1 MSTLVLK
8 TQVITNGVV
17 TTSATGEQ
25 KFEPNTTAIVN
36 QVTELLDKD
45 FTLPEPGDTFEIEVT
60 VKKSVNKPQPLTTAP
75 KFKVLH
81 VSELPEGVKKHVA
94 EFVKRFNAAG
104 LKHTTRR
111 QPPVV
116 KRAFKAKTKAR
127 KR

>member
-8 TQVITNGVV
+8 AQVITNGVV

-60 VKKSVNKPQPLTTAP
+60 VKKSVNKPLPL
-75 KFKVLH
+75 KSQGIKVLQIKI
-81 VSELPEGVKKHVA
+81 SPETQKQMDA
-94 EFVKRFNAAG
+94 MLERARNIRA
-104 LKHTTRR
+104 TTRR

-116 KRAFKAKTKAR
+116 KRAFKAKAKAR